1 MKKWMIVVVTMFFI
15 GGCTQQNK
23 GTTFVATVQHVVDG
37 DTVKIRKDGELVTVR
52 LLNIDTPETYREKQ
66 AYGEEAKQFAK
77 DVLLHQRVIVELS
90 EKPSPYDR
98 YGRLLAYIWI
108 DEQTLYQELIVKE
121 GLARVAYVFEPDTK
135 YVERLYRA
143 QEQAKKAKKR
153 IWSVDGYV
161 TEKGFN
167 MSVWLDEAS

>member
-1 MKKWMIVVVTMFFI
+1 MRKWLILFTIIFLI
-15 GGCTQQNK
+15 SGCVQQNK
-23 GTTFVATVQHVVDG
+23 GTTFVTTVQYVVDG
-37 DTVKIRKDGELVTVR
+37 DTIKIKKDGEIVTVR

-77 DVLLHQRVIVELS
+77 DVLLHKKVTVELS
-90 EKPSPYDR
+90 AKEQPYDR
-98 YGRLLAYIWI
+98 YGRLLAYIWLE
-108 DEQTLYQELIVKE
+108 DGTLYQEKIVQE

-135 YVERLYRA
+135 YAKRLYKA

-167 MSVWLDEAS
+167 MSVWPDKAS

>member
-1 MKKWMIVVVTMFFI
+1 MRKWVIFFI
-15 GGCTQQNK
+15 AIFFIAGCAQQNN
-23 GTTFVATVQHVVDG
+23 GTTFVTTVEHVIDG

-77 DVLLHQRVIVELS
+77 DVLLHKKVTIELS
-90 EKPSPYDR
+90 AKEKPYDR
-98 YGRLLAYIWI
+98 YGRLLAYIWME
-108 DEQTLYQELIVKE
+108 DQTLYQEKIVRE
-121 GLARVAYVFEPDTK
+121 GLARVAYMFDPDTK
-135 YVERLYRA
+135 YAKQLYEA

-161 TEKGFN
+161 TEKGFD
-167 MSVWLDEAS
+167 MSVWLDKAS